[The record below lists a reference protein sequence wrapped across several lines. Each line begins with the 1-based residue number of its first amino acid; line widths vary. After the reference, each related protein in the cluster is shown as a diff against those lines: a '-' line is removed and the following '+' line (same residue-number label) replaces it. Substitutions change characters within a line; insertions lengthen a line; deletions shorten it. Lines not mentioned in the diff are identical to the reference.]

1 MLADKEMI
9 NIHFVATEFFSVGDF
24 GVAGPVPMSDGGATI
39 GIAEVD
45 CEGNMISP
53 KAF

>member
-1 MLADKEMI
+1 MI
-9 NIHFVATEFFSVGDF
+9 NIRFVTAEFFSVGDL
-24 GVAGPVPMSDGGATI
+24 GVEDPDPLSVGGATI

-45 CEGNMISP
+45 CEGNTISP

>member
-1 MLADKEMI
+1 MI
-9 NIHFVATEFFSVGDF
+9 DIRLVATEFFSVGDF
-24 GVAGPVPMSDGGATI
+24 GVEGPVPLSVGGATI